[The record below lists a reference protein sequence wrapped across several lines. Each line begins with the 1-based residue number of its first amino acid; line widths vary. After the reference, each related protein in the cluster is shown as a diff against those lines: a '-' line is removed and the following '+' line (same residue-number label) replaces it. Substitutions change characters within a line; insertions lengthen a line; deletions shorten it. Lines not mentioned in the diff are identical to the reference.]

1 MFFLFFNS
9 LYCFLPSL
17 LLVLSQNTP
26 SSDHVDPNDPHISDL
41 LVSHYDCSKQHN
53 LRQFSLT
60 RVQPCVQAP
69 SAFET
74 TRAIVNVFVRA
85 KAKRLRAWTCE
96 AYVKR
101 ENLSVPNLI
110 TNIVVMTVRTIT
122 TIPWNVLVLLIQQ
135 SVNTL
140 FVI

>member
-1 MFFLFFNS
+1 MFFLFFHS
-9 LYCFLPSL
+9 LYYFLSSL
-17 LLVLSQNTP
+17 LLVVSQTTS

-60 RVQPCVQAP
+60 RVQPCVQAS

-85 KAKRLRAWTCE
+85 
-96 AYVKR
+96 
-101 ENLSVPNLI
+101 
-110 TNIVVMTVRTIT
+110 
-122 TIPWNVLVLLIQQ
+122 
-135 SVNTL
+135 
-140 FVI
+140 

>member
-1 MFFLFFNS
+1 MHFLFLHSLFYFLSSFFLVFS
-9 LYCFLPSL
+9 QIPS
-17 LLVLSQNTP
+17 

-60 RVQPCVQAP
+60 RK
-69 SAFET
+69 SAFES

-85 KAKRLRAWTCE
+85 KAKRLKAWTCE

-101 ENLSVPNLI
+101 ENLSVLNPI
-110 TNIVVMTVRTIT
+110 TNIVVMIVLIIT
-122 TIPWNVLVLLIQQ
+122 KILWNVPVLSILQNANMLSAI
-135 SVNTL
+135 
-140 FVI
+140 